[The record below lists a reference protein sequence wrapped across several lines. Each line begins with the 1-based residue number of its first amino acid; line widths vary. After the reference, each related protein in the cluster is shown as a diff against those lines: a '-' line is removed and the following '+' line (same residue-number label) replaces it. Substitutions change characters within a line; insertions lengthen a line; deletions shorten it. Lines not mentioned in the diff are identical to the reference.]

1 MDMQR
6 PQIIATG
13 TSWIEGPRKKR
24 QVVPMILTLFFAV
37 TLVLL
42 LACANIGN
50 LLLARAAARRQRD
63 CGAAFARRQP
73 ASYHSPTPG
82 RKHAAGCGGGGLGPG
97 NGDGS
102 SSRGVSPSGGGSGF
116 SCGAR
121 SERPYLHD
129 CGSYAILSRI
139 RSRARAARDAR
150 GDLRRIEGRIGIGRR
165 TARAPAV
172 AQRVARGA
180 GCDQR
185 NLLANAGLLV
195 RGMQRAQALDPGFDV
210 QNSTVLSIDLPASQY
225 TGPRTME
232 LTRDLLAQL
241 DHSPDLPACGLALNP
256 PLSNT
261 NYSTSF
267 QLTDQPGSPMLHIF
281 SNEISS
287 GYVAAMGM
295 RLLAGRNFVPEDTA
309 RDVVVINEA
318 AAKRWWPGQNPLG
331 RTVLANEKMRQI
343 VGVIS
348 DVYTNDLS
356 SIEAVIYFPIT
367 GRWGAPSDCGARSRS
382 RFARPG
388 RGYREKD
395 RAASPGSRGA
405 ADGQFQPQAAAFDLR
420 LGAGR
425 FPGPACAGNRVGGN
439 VRSVRLRGGPAHA
452 GNWSADGPGRAA
464 PANRA
469 AGTGFQRARTRM
481 RTGVRNRGCS
491 GPYPRCWPTLSRVSI
506 RWTHWHTP
514 VWCYC

>member
-1 MDMQR
+1 MR
-6 PQIIATG
+6 LSLGGSRLRIIRQLLVESMLLAAAAAGLGLAMAT
-13 TSWIEGPRKKR
+13 
-24 QVVPMILTLFFAV
+24 VVPAAVFRRLAEDQAFHVAPDLNVLTYTIAV
-37 TLVLL
+37 ATLSCLAFGLAPALHGTRGGISAALKAGSGSEGAQRARLPLRSVLL
-42 LACANIGN
+42 AV
-50 LLLARAAARRQRD
+50 Q
-63 CGAAFARRQP
+63 
-73 ASYHSPTPG
+73 
-82 RKHAAGCGGGGLGPG
+82 
-97 NGDGS
+97 
-102 SSRGVSPSGGGSGF
+102 V
-116 SCGAR
+116 
-121 SERPYLHD
+121 
-129 CGSYAILSRI
+129 AISV
-139 RSRARAARDAR
+139 
-150 GDLRRIEGRIGIGRR
+150 
-165 TARAPAV
+165 T
-172 AQRVARGA
+172 
-180 GCDQR
+180 
-185 NLLANAGLLV
+185 LLANAGLLV

-267 QLTDQPGSPMLHIF
+267 QVTDQPGSPMLHIF

-309 RDVVVINEA
+309 RNVVVINEA

-367 GRWGAPSDCGARSRS
+367 GRWGAPSVVVHDRGAASLDRVAAIVKR
-382 RFARPG
+382 
-388 RGYREKD
+388 D

-420 LGAGR
+420 LGVGG
-425 FPGPACAGNRVGGN
+425 FPGPACPGDRVGGN

-464 PANRA
+464 STNRA

-481 RTGVRNRGCS
+481 RTGVRDRGCS
-491 GPYPRCWPTLSRVSI
+491 RLIRAAGPRSPGHRSAGPAGILQCGALAERCCGAGERGPCEAGNASGPGARAALGVVQRERAQTK
-506 RWTHWHTP
+506 
-514 VWCYC
+514 